1 MAKSEGRDS
10 NTLAPKKESPILR
23 ELKDQGTLL
32 GGTVGLLGVIHL
44 VNAIGGGWLNGLG
57 IIPRTL
63 SGLKGILFAPFLHG
77 SWGHL
82 AANSVPLL
90 ILGWMVML
98 RRKRDFFY
106 VSGISGLVAG
116 VGTWIIG
123 RNGDYDNVT
132 HIGASGVV
140 FGLIGYLISRAV
152 MERKFWSILA
162 AVATLFLYGGALF
175 GIFPTSAGV
184 SWEGHL
190 FGLIGGIVASYYMLK
205 NAKKTGDQPVV
216 PAPRARVAAAVD
228 DEAPKPR
235 LQTSASRIQEEEFES
250 ESELEKE
257 LAALRRRKAANR

>member
-1 MAKSEGRDS
+1 MAKPEGSDTS
-10 NTLAPKKESPILR
+10 TLAPKKESPILR
-23 ELKDQGTLL
+23 ELKDQGALL
-32 GGTVGLLGVIHL
+32 GGSVGLLGVIHL
-44 VNAIGGGWLNGLG
+44 INAIGGHWLDRLG
-57 IIPRTL
+57 ILPRTL
-63 SGLKGILFAPFLHG
+63 SGLKGILFAPFLHA

-82 AANSVPLL
+82 LSNTVPLL

-106 VSGISGLVAG
+106 VAG
-116 VGTWIIG
+116 VSGAIAGIGTWIIG
-123 RNGDYDNVT
+123 REAF
-132 HIGASGVV
+132 HFGASGVV

-190 FGLIGGIVASYYMLK
+190 FGLVGGIVASYYMLK
-205 NAKKTGDQPVV
+205 NAKKPGDAPVV
-216 PAPRARVAAAVD
+216 PATRARVAAAVD

-235 LQTSASRIQEEEFES
+235 LQAAASRIQEEEFES

>member
-1 MAKSEGRDS
+1 MAKSEGSKGGDES
-10 NTLAPKKESPILR
+10 SLAPKKESPILR

-44 VNAIGGGWLNGLG
+44 INVIGGDWLNRFGV
-57 IIPRTL
+57 IPRTL
-63 SGLKGILFAPFLHG
+63 TGLKGILFSPFLHG

-82 AANSVPLL
+82 LSNSVPLL

-106 VSGISGLVAG
+106 VAG
-116 VGTWIIG
+116 VSGAIGGIGTWLIG
-123 RNGDYDNVT
+123 HEGV

-140 FGLIGYLISRAV
+140 FGLLGYLISRGV
-152 MERKFWSILA
+152 LERKFWSILA
-162 AVATLFLYGGALF
+162 AVAATFLYGGALF
-175 GIFPTSAGV
+175 GIFPTDRGI

-190 FGLIGGIVASYYMLK
+190 FGLIGGIAAAYFMLK
-205 NAKKTGDQPVV
+205 NAKQTAVSPQVPVT
-216 PAPRARVAAAVD
+216 RARVAAAID

-235 LQTSASRIQEEEFES
+235 LQTSATRVQEEEFES